1 MRKFLSMIFL
11 LATVMVLHAQQR
23 TVTGTVRDENGEP
36 VGFVTVTETGTKN
49 AVQANEKGE
58 FSINIAAGSAITF
71 SATGFDPQTTIAT
84 GNSISITLQKADQQ
98 MQQVVVTALGQ
109 SRQAKQ
115 LGYAT
120 ARVKSSELTQGAPV
134 NLQNG
139 LTAKVSGLN
148 INTTN
153 NGVFAQT
160 RITLRGIRSLTGNNQ
175 PMLILD
181 GVPIALSFLNSI
193 NPNDVADVNILKS
206 SSATTVY
213 GPDGVNGAIVVTTKR
228 GIKGKPQVTLSHN
241 TQLESISYMPEFQTM
256 FGSGYTQDINTGY
269 GTFDSIEQQSWGA
282 PFDGVVRQ
290 MGQDGPN
297 GEKLMLP
304 YSYVKNGRRNFFNTG
319 VTHQTNLSYSTGDFY
334 ISAQNVNI
342 KGVMP
347 GDENNRR
354 TFTLRADKEYGRFKA
369 GFNLRY
375 TNSQYDVTYNNATVY
390 YGITGSPGQYDLAR
404 FRDWKN
410 DYFSSP
416 DGYYTPYLDN
426 NGKTPYFAKDNWRDK
441 GSGNDIFGNGELN
454 LRATDWLNFT
464 YRVGVSLSN
473 AASRRT
479 RGAFDYSAYHRTLRD
494 AGSNN
499 ITAAVNDAT
508 TYNGRITSEFFVNLN
523 KKFKDFGIS
532 ALLGQSYREITSR
545 FLSAGS
551 DNLGSATIFTPQL
564 RKGEAAIDRDNSQS
578 RLERYF
584 GKISLDYNNWAF
596 IEATGSYDIDSRL
609 VKPGTDFK
617 KSDIAFFYPGIST
630 SLVLSDAIPA
640 LNQLDFLSY
649 LKLRGSLSK
658 TGNVNLSPYAFQNIF
673 YNGVFFPY
681 GNNLGFQVE
690 DPATGTAVIA
700 SDSYKPEFVINKEVG
715 IEMGFF
721 NNRVNI
727 EATYYN
733 QNNTDQIINVEQSI
747 TTGATTSRQN
757 AASFINKGLELDL
770 RLTPLVRLGKVDIDF
785 KVNYTHQTNK
795 VTKIVDGV
803 NELGIGNFNY
813 AIVGQP
819 AFVFKLTDYVR
830 DDQGRVIVDRVTGMP
845 SQNPNLTQFGR
856 TMPEHILGL
865 NLNVNWK
872 GLSFS
877 AVVDYRGGNQI
888 VADQLGAFLD
898 DNGISKRT
906 EQHGRR
912 AFVWPNSV
920 YNDGTG
926 KLVPNTDVYT
936 QTYGRLLWNSD
947 LVTEVKSNYLANG
960 AFWKLRE
967 LALNYDLP
975 AHLFNGRF
983 GSVVKGIAVGIN
995 GRNLL
1000 MFLPKS
1006 NQWTDPE
1013 FSASGNNAYTG
1024 NAVGRSTAFNMPPTR
1039 IFGANVAV
1047 RF

>member
-454 LRATDWLNFT
+454 LR
-464 YRVGVSLSN
+464 S
-473 AASRRT
+473 
-479 RGAFDYSAYHRTLRD
+479 
-494 AGSNN
+494 
-499 ITAAVNDAT
+499 
-508 TYNGRITSEFFVNLN
+508 
-523 KKFKDFGIS
+523 
-532 ALLGQSYREITSR
+532 
-545 FLSAGS
+545 
-551 DNLGSATIFTPQL
+551 
-564 RKGEAAIDRDNSQS
+564 
-578 RLERYF
+578 
-584 GKISLDYNNWAF
+584 
-596 IEATGSYDIDSRL
+596 
-609 VKPGTDFK
+609 
-617 KSDIAFFYPGIST
+617 
-630 SLVLSDAIPA
+630 
-640 LNQLDFLSY
+640 
-649 LKLRGSLSK
+649 
-658 TGNVNLSPYAFQNIF
+658 
-673 YNGVFFPY
+673 
-681 GNNLGFQVE
+681 
-690 DPATGTAVIA
+690 
-700 SDSYKPEFVINKEVG
+700 
-715 IEMGFF
+715 
-721 NNRVNI
+721 
-727 EATYYN
+727 
-733 QNNTDQIINVEQSI
+733 
-747 TTGATTSRQN
+747 
-757 AASFINKGLELDL
+757 
-770 RLTPLVRLGKVDIDF
+770 
-785 KVNYTHQTNK
+785 
-795 VTKIVDGV
+795 
-803 NELGIGNFNY
+803 
-813 AIVGQP
+813 
-819 AFVFKLTDYVR
+819 
-830 DDQGRVIVDRVTGMP
+830 
-845 SQNPNLTQFGR
+845 
-856 TMPEHILGL
+856 
-865 NLNVNWK
+865 
-872 GLSFS
+872 
-877 AVVDYRGGNQI
+877 
-888 VADQLGAFLD
+888 
-898 DNGISKRT
+898 
-906 EQHGRR
+906 
-912 AFVWPNSV
+912 
-920 YNDGTG
+920 
-926 KLVPNTDVYT
+926 
-936 QTYGRLLWNSD
+936 
-947 LVTEVKSNYLANG
+947 
-960 AFWKLRE
+960 
-967 LALNYDLP
+967 
-975 AHLFNGRF
+975 
-983 GSVVKGIAVGIN
+983 
-995 GRNLL
+995 
-1000 MFLPKS
+1000 
-1006 NQWTDPE
+1006 
-1013 FSASGNNAYTG
+1013 
-1024 NAVGRSTAFNMPPTR
+1024 
-1039 IFGANVAV
+1039 
-1047 RF
+1047 